1 MPFFPVGSLV
11 LAAIQ
16 PLSRYVHVDDDGNR
30 IPDAVDNMH
39 IAACTAEALK
49 VKIKDLQDQLESL
62 KQEVN
67 GKATEKKTV
76 EAELAAAN
84 AMLCKAQGLT
94 AVEHERVACLS

>member
-1 MPFFPVGSLV
+1 MV

-16 PLSRYVHVDDDGNR
+16 PLTKYVHVDQEGNR

-39 IAACTAEALK
+39 IAACTTEALK
-49 VKIKDLQDQLESL
+49 VKIKAQQDRLEAV
-62 KQEVN
+62 KQEVE
-67 GKATEKKTV
+67 GKVKEKKAI

-84 AMLCKAQGLT
+84 KMLCKAQAHT